1 MVHGYEIIE
10 RNWRTKGGELDLVV
24 RSGQL
29 VAFVEVKTRASDAYG
44 DPALAVTVSKQRR
57 LRRLAA
63 SWLAASG
70 HHGVEVRF
78 DVVSVLGV
86 RVRVI
91 EAAF

>member
-86 RVRVI
+86 HVRVI